1 MLKSSPVSLFSIES
15 KMSLTSVQHG
25 GFGDVDGVVLGLKGE
40 SGRGLLEVGVGLP
53 LLFLF

>member
-15 KMSLTSVQHG
+15 KMLLTSVQHG

-40 SGRGLLEVGVGLP
+40 SGRGLLEFGVGLP